1 MEVMVVMVVMEVME
15 VMVVMEVMEVMVVV
29 VEDLGN
35 FSITKY
41 FFKHQKCGSPFTLN
55 KVSIL

>member
-1 MEVMVVMVVMEVME
+1 MEVMV